1 MFESLPIIFILTS
14 LLIIITPGQDMV
26 LVMSRSISQGAKAG
40 VATAAGVSV
49 GLMGH
54 TLLAALGLGAILSS
68 STILF
73 TAIKLIGAVY
83 LVYIGVKM
91 LRSDHTNIGVTGMTQ
106 ATNRKLF
113 LQGAISNISNPKI
126 TIFYFAYLPQF
137 LSANIENHAA
147 HLFFLGTFFAILTFL
162 VKAPIGYGA
171 GRLSSWLRTHPKV
184 ITLINRI
191 SGGLL
196 ICLGLRLAFAPRD

>member
-1 MFESLPIIFILTS
+1 MLETLPIIFVITS

-54 TLLAALGLGAILSS
+54 TILATFGLGALLSS
-68 STILF
+68 STHLF
-73 TAIKLIGAVY
+73 LAIKLIGAIY
-83 LVYIGVKM
+83 LVYLGIKM
-91 LRSDHTNIGVTGMTQ
+91 LKSDHTNIGISGMSVVTH
-106 ATNRKLF
+106 RKLF
-113 LQGAISNISNPKI
+113 FQGAISNISNPKI

-137 LSANIENHAA
+137 LPPNIQNHAA
-147 HLFFLGTFFAILTFL
+147 HLFFLGSFFALLTFF

-171 GRLSSWLRTHPKV
+171 GRLSSWLRANPKI

-191 SGGLL
+191 SGSLL
-196 ICLGLRLAFAPRD
+196 ICLGLRLAFASDD

>member
-1 MFESLPIIFILTS
+1 MFEALPVIFVLTS
-14 LLIIITPGQDMV
+14 LLIIITPGQDLV
-26 LVMSRSISQGAKAG
+26 LVMSRSISQGSKAG

-54 TLLAALGLGAILSS
+54 TLLATIGLGAILSS
-68 STILF
+68 SAFLF

-83 LVYIGVKM
+83 LVYLGIK
-91 LRSDHTNIGVTGMTQ
+91 LLKSDHTNIGISGMTE
-106 ATNRKLF
+106 APLRRLF
-113 LQGAISNISNPKI
+113 VQGAVSNISNPKI

-137 LSANIENHAA
+137 LPPDGLNHTT
-147 HLFFLGTFFAILTFL
+147 HLFFLGTFFALLTFF

-196 ICLGLRLAFAPRD
+196 VGLGLRLAFTSRT